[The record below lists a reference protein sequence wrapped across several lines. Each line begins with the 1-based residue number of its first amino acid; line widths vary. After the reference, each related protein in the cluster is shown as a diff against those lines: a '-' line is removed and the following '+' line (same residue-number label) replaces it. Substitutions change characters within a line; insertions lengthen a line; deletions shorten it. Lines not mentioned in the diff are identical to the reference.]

1 MLMQGHDYNIVKTH
15 SEQAYPTDPLLL
27 IILRVAGTGKSYLI
41 NPIRNLLQYSY
52 AVTATYDING
62 CSIHSLLRLPVGS
75 RANKSYQI
83 TTEPQRYYYIIID
96 EYSMLGQ
103 TMFGWI
109 DPIG

>member
-1 MLMQGHDYNIVKTH
+1 MQGHDYNIVKTH